1 MPQKQTLLEVC
12 ESHIRLATALFFA
25 LKWWL
30 EGKQQPTEN
39 MEAWDGW
46 RRRHILTT
54 PLLVWWECHPVFLVF
69 RKLTH
74 TDVKGKHVA
83 QRQDR
88 IFELIWFHSPSSW
101 SLHLRG
107 ISSSTLG
114 AKHSND
120 NEGRASLLRTGGQ
133 RARPQGGCSDPTLW
147 ELLSPLTGEPQ
158 DLLDITG
165 LRGGLPKTNISL
177 FKSAWKIRK
186 KLISSCPHSMYGL
199 QEELSCF
206 AFSCTRSMPNSW
218 TVAERGGFTS

>member
-1 MPQKQTLLEVC
+1 MVTGRKA
-12 ESHIRLATALFFA
+12 ATDREHGSLR
-25 LKWWL
+25 WL
-30 EGKQQPTEN
+30 EKTTYIN
-39 MEAWDGW
+39 YT
-46 RRRHILTT
+46 LTC
-54 PLLVWWECHPVFLVF
+54 LMSVSSCILVF
-69 RKLTH
+69 KKLTR

-101 SLHLRG
+101 SPHLRG

-133 RARPQGGCSDPTLW
+133 RARPQRGCSDPTLW

-177 FKSAWKIRK
+177 FKSAWKIHK
-186 KLISSCPHSMYGL
+186 KLISSCPRST
-199 QEELSCF
+199 
-206 AFSCTRSMPNSW
+206 AFRRSFPLLLFHAHAACQTWM
-218 TVAERGGFTS
+218 VAEREGFTS